1 MACNAIK
8 PIVDG
13 LEQEL
18 GDSLTIIRINVQS
31 ESGRML
37 AKAYNFQYTPTFV
50 FFDASGAELWREV
63 GGLDAQKVRDSLSK

>member
-1 MACNAIK
+1 MK

-18 GDSLTIIRINVQS
+18 GASLTIIRVNVQS
-31 ESGRML
+31 DSGRAL

-50 FFDASGAELWREV
+50 FFDASGAELWRQM
-63 GGLDAQKVRDSLSK
+63 GSIDAQKVRDSLK